1 MNNIPT
7 NHSKSLIDDLL
18 AALAHW
24 IGFWR
29 VELAVLVVPTAL
41 GIWLYSRT
49 PHAVAVGAPTVLIAL
64 VLAVPTLRAALAR
77 LLHRARVRR
86 HLDVAILSLPGILAE
101 RRPRVRKVTRTTF
114 GDRIELALWRGT
126 SVDDLAKV
134 EGVLAASLG
143 VREVR
148 VVADASHRNLVT
160 LSIIRRD
167 PFGSAS
173 LASPLLDVNRFSIW
187 QPIPIGIDEDGEVVT
202 LSLPERNV
210 LIGGEPG
217 AGKSVALSGLVT
229 ACALDSDVDLW
240 LFDGKLVEL
249 TQWSACAQSFVG
261 PDVERAIEVLEDL
274 RTNMDRRY
282 QRLLGLGTR
291 KVSRDGELRL
301 NVVVIDELALFVA
314 GVDKKLAARF
324 SDLLRDLVARGRA
337 AGVIVLAATQKP
349 SVDIVPSALRDL
361 FGFRWALRCA
371 TRDASDTVL
380 GSGWASQGFS
390 SSDVAGSSR
399 GAGLLLHEGEV
410 PVRLRSFHLNDAEI
424 RVLAARA
431 AHLRQDRAGTRGD
444 R

>member
-160 LSIIRRD
+160 LSMIRRD

-173 LASPLLDVNRFSIW
+173 LASPLLDVNRF
-187 QPIPIGIDEDGEVVT
+187 
-202 LSLPERNV
+202 
-210 LIGGEPG
+210 
-217 AGKSVALSGLVT
+217 K
-229 ACALDSDVDLW
+229 
-240 LFDGKLVEL
+240 
-249 TQWSACAQSFVG
+249 
-261 PDVERAIEVLEDL
+261 
-274 RTNMDRRY
+274 Y
-282 QRLLGLGTR
+282 
-291 KVSRDGELRL
+291 
-301 NVVVIDELALFVA
+301 LATYPY
-314 GVDKKLAARF
+314 R
-324 SDLLRDLVARGRA
+324 
-337 AGVIVLAATQKP
+337 
-349 SVDIVPSALRDL
+349 
-361 FGFRWALRCA
+361 
-371 TRDASDTVL
+371 
-380 GSGWASQGFS
+380 
-390 SSDVAGSSR
+390 
-399 GAGLLLHEGEV
+399 H
-410 PVRLRSFHLNDAEI
+410 
-424 RVLAARA
+424 
-431 AHLRQDRAGTRGD
+431 
-444 R
+444 

>member
-1 MNNIPT
+1 M
-7 NHSKSLIDDLL
+7 
-18 AALAHW
+18 
-24 IGFWR
+24 
-29 VELAVLVVPTAL
+29 VAVLVVPTAL

-86 HLDVAILSLPGILAE
+86 PRLDVAILSLPGILAE

-217 AGKSVALSGLVT
+217 AGKSVALRDWSPPAHST
-229 ACALDSDVDLW
+229 PT
-240 LFDGKLVEL
+240 L
-249 TQWSACAQSFVG
+249 TS
-261 PDVERAIEVLEDL
+261 
-274 RTNMDRRY
+274 
-282 QRLLGLGTR
+282 
-291 KVSRDGELRL
+291 
-301 NVVVIDELALFVA
+301 
-314 GVDKKLAARF
+314 
-324 SDLLRDLVARGRA
+324 
-337 AGVIVLAATQKP
+337 
-349 SVDIVPSALRDL
+349 
-361 FGFRWALRCA
+361 
-371 TRDASDTVL
+371 
-380 GSGWASQGFS
+380 
-390 SSDVAGSSR
+390 GSST
-399 GAGLLLHEGEV
+399 GN
-410 PVRLRSFHLNDAEI
+410 SLN
-424 RVLAARA
+424 
-431 AHLRQDRAGTRGD
+431 
-444 R
+444 